1 MKNILIVI
9 LLCPLLALAQ
19 TPAKSFTIEGK
30 LEKFPEG
37 LTIHLYK
44 NGENR
49 EIASDT
55 LRKGKFMLKGKIAEP
70 VLCFMI
76 IGTGKPIEIFVE
88 SGKMSFKGDNEE
100 PEKFKISGSS
110 SHKDFQEFSGKFVP
124 VVQQLSST
132 ATTINATMPGGTRDS
147 LMDIYYGLQ
156 QEIQDGIDEF
166 IAKRKKSHVSA
177 FVLNVTYQFNE
188 DIGILDERF
197 NSLDA
202 SVRNSILGRQLSA
215 FIAQNKVGSIGSMAL
230 DFAQPDTLGNLVS
243 LSSYKGKYVLVDFW
257 ASWCGPCRQEN
268 PNVVANY
275 NYFKDKNF
283 TVLGVSLDGPNQK
296 DKWLKAIKDDN
307 LTWTQVSD
315 LQSWNNAAARLYN
328 ISSIPQNLLVDPEG
342 KIIAKNLRGPA
353 LRQKLCELLGGCN

>member
-124 VVQQLSST
+124 VVQQHKFPRGGSS
-132 ATTINATMPGGTRDS
+132 PG
-147 LMDIYYGLQ
+147 LMVCHWMQL
-156 QEIQDGIDEF
+156 
-166 IAKRKKSHVSA
+166 V
-177 FVLNVTYQFNE
+177 NVN
-188 DIGILDERF
+188 R
-197 NSLDA
+197 
-202 SVRNSILGRQLSA
+202 GRQSECA
-215 FIAQNKVGSIGSMAL
+215 
-230 DFAQPDTLGNLVS
+230 DT
-243 LSSYKGKYVLVDFW
+243 
-257 ASWCGPCRQEN
+257 
-268 PNVVANY
+268 
-275 NYFKDKNF
+275 
-283 TVLGVSLDGPNQK
+283 
-296 DKWLKAIKDDN
+296 
-307 LTWTQVSD
+307 
-315 LQSWNNAAARLYN
+315 ARRAGQD
-328 ISSIPQNLLVDPEG
+328 SH
-342 KIIAKNLRGPA
+342 
-353 LRQKLCELLGGCN
+353 GCWRPG

>member
-166 IAKRKKSHVSA
+166 IAKRKK
-177 FVLNVTYQFNE
+177 
-188 DIGILDERF
+188 
-197 NSLDA
+197 
-202 SVRNSILGRQLSA
+202 
-215 FIAQNKVGSIGSMAL
+215 
-230 DFAQPDTLGNLVS
+230 
-243 LSSYKGKYVLVDFW
+243 
-257 ASWCGPCRQEN
+257 
-268 PNVVANY
+268 
-275 NYFKDKNF
+275 
-283 TVLGVSLDGPNQK
+283 
-296 DKWLKAIKDDN
+296 
-307 LTWTQVSD
+307 
-315 LQSWNNAAARLYN
+315 
-328 ISSIPQNLLVDPEG
+328 
-342 KIIAKNLRGPA
+342 
-353 LRQKLCELLGGCN
+353 